1 MVQGRQSVRGAA
13 SGMAQELRTEFHGQ
27 GRHAGMVTRGRC
39 DVEGRQRR
47 EEIRMNELERE
58 ALGAIWRLCD
68 QMSYAAQAGYR
79 DTLKAQFD
87 TLKKHMAK
95 LDLIEQAKGKV
106 S

>member
-1 MVQGRQSVRGAA
+1 
-13 SGMAQELRTEFHGQ
+13 
-27 GRHAGMVTRGRC
+27 
-39 DVEGRQRR
+39 
-47 EEIRMNELERE
+47 MNEIERE